1 MAATRPGRVASWWRQ
16 RRELTRKRPT
26 MNITTSLGLA
36 AAGLLATVLAGA
48 PAAQAA
54 SPEWK
59 TERGIVLECQGEAH
73 GLRVWTSV
81 YENQRYGNVV
91 QVVIGDP
98 DDGNGSSKST
108 ESKFLV
114 DGVVKASVKV
124 DGKRALVEGAAERHG
139 ARTKVLRAVRRRR
152 LPHQDPRLPPPAA
165 APTWASGTP
174 GRTCPSS
181 ATPPSSTTSR
191 SRRSRSSGDGA
202 GMSAGDARR
211 PGRTGCGCRRTSR
224 RRGG

>member
-1 MAATRPGRVASWWRQ
+1 M
-16 RRELTRKRPT
+16 K
-26 MNITTSLGLA
+26 ITTSLGLV
-36 AAGLLATVLAGA
+36 AAGLLTTVLAGG

-98 DDGNGSSKST
+98 DDGNGSSKNT

-139 ARTKVLRAVRRRR
+139 ARTKVYEQVSDAGFLIKTRGFHRPLLTDMGFRYA
-152 LPHQDPRLPPPAA
+152 
-165 APTWASGTP
+165 GTYVP
-174 GRTCPSS
+174 LVCDTAFFYDLEVKKIPIV
-181 ATPPSSTTSR
+181 
-191 SRRSRSSGDGA
+191 
-202 GMSAGDARR
+202 
-211 PGRTGCGCRRTSR
+211 
-224 RRGG
+224 